1 MESTV
6 LIAALAI
13 VSACV
18 GLLGFV
24 IKEMFRELK
33 PLIASSMELTKINTL
48 ATEANT
54 RASEKTAKAV
64 HSLDTY
70 TRERNGR
77 DNHFHGNVMKALE
90 VMQEQG
96 KNQQVAEQT
105 VEHQVVKNKT

>member
-6 LIAALAI
+6 LLAALAI

-18 GLLGFV
+18 GLLGWV
-24 IKEMFRELK
+24 IKAMFGELK
-33 PLIASSMELTKINTL
+33 PLIASSIELTKLNTL

-64 HSLDTY
+64 HSQDTY

-77 DNHFHGNVMKALE
+77 DNHFHGNVMKAL
-90 VMQEQG
+90 VAIQEGAKRQT
-96 KNQQVAEQT
+96 VEEQT
-105 VEHQVVKNKT
+105 VEHQTVNNQS